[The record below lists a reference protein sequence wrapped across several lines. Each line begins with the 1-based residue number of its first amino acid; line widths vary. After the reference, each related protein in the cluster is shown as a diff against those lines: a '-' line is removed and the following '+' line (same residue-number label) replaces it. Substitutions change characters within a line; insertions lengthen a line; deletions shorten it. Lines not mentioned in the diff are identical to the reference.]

1 MAGSDQ
7 SANLS
12 GMLSQMNNTIG
23 QMGEQN
29 GKLLGGVIANMN
41 MPEVDPSNPQSMYK
55 YAEWARANGKPQEAM
70 MMQQQAHAAE
80 KEMRAKAMQQA
91 KAGMVGK
98 YHSAVKAGEGE
109 QKAYDDLVQF
119 GANAGEDMTR
129 VIDQIDASERARQD
143 QEWQATQQQKTVARE
158 NAQQMAMGAMV
169 GKTEEEIAAA
179 VEKAPAE
186 FRDIFQEVG
195 RREIAFQ
202 NEVQKSQDRKADIKT
217 PVDTKGIDSAIGQ
230 IENPE
235 LSKRFNAEKA
245 QLEDTKGNYWNDK
258 RGEWH
263 SPESKRAWEREV
275 SKLHRS
281 AWDAVTREVINKEN
295 RALAEEEDFQRAI
308 GKARGNKV
316 TETEITNYQEAHN
329 PFGPDFLRADS
340 TPTREEAIAGV
351 IAEREQA
358 VREAY
363 GRAEAPVDGGTEPP
377 KDEQVRTQVP
387 QAALDA
393 GVTPELWEVMD
404 EAGRAAFQ

>member
-7 SANLS
+7 SVNLS

-29 GKLLGGVIANMN
+29 GKLLGGVIANAN

-55 YAEWARANGKPQEAM
+55 YAEWARRNGKPQEAM

-98 YHSAVKAGEGE
+98 YHTAVKSGEGE
-109 QKAYDDLVQF
+109 QEAYDNLVKF

-129 VIDQIDASERARQD
+129 LVDQIDAGERARQD
-143 QEWQATQQQKTVARE
+143 QEWQATQQAKATKRE
-158 NAQQMAMGAMV
+158 NAQQMALGAMA
-169 GKTEEEIAAA
+169 GKTESEIETAISS
-179 VEKAPAE
+179 APEE
-186 FRDIFQEVG
+186 FRDIYQEVG

-202 NEVQKSQDRKADIKT
+202 SELQKSKDRKADIKT
-217 PVDTKGIDSAIGQ
+217 PLDTTGVDSAIKQ
-230 IENPE
+230 VENPE
-235 LSKRFNAEKA
+235 LSKRFTAEKA
-245 QLEDTKGNYWNDK
+245 QLEESKGNYWNAERK
-258 RGEWH
+258 EWH

-295 RALAEEEDFQRAI
+295 RVLDEEADFQRAI
-308 GKARGNKV
+308 GKARGAKV
-316 TETEITNYQEAHN
+316 TETEIANWQEAN
-329 PFGPDFLRADS
+329 DAWNTWEPS
-340 TPTREEAIAGV
+340 REEAIAGV
-351 IAEREQA
+351 IAEREKG

-363 GRAEAPVDGGTEPP
+363 DRVERVAAEGYTIGQIEDGYRYIGG
-377 KDEQVRTQVP
+377 D
-387 QAALDA
+387 
-393 GVTPELWEVMD
+393 PEDPNSYEEV
-404 EAGRAAFQ
+404 E